1 MPRIALC
8 LFAAFL
14 TLGSAAMAQ
23 SDLAGY
29 AKSFIESRLDQ
40 VNVDDAEKK
49 IYDNWKPS
57 ELTLSGDTIAWKGV
71 GYNLK
76 GVDGKFAGRRDN
88 FKYLAKVADLAVPV
102 EYQKA
107 SYGSDIFAIRIECFA
122 TDCLQATGWRL
133 SGSFNNNDWKQLMDQ
148 AGDKPEVREEAYW
161 YVKEE
166 RRAKSIAKAL
176 TLYLQSNGAKERIF

>member
-1 MPRIALC
+1 MLRIALC
-8 LFAAFL
+8 CFL
-14 TLGSAAMAQ
+14 SVASIGSIAMAQ
-23 SDLAGY
+23 AELAGY
-29 AKSFIESRLDQ
+29 AVSFIESRLDE
-40 VNVDDAEKK
+40 VKVDDAEKK
-49 IYDNWKPS
+49 AYDNWKPS
-57 ELTLSGDTIAWKGV
+57 ELAFTGNTIAWKGV

-88 FKYLAKVADLAVPV
+88 FKFLAKVPELAFPV
-102 EYQKA
+102 EYVKA
-107 SYGSDIFAIRIECFA
+107 SFGSDIFAVRIECFA

-161 YVKEE
+161 YVREE